1 MLARASKKTTKTS
14 IQESQTSQG
23 SLFDQENFGFKPS
36 KMQIAADNLKVN
48 KRVSAPIENPVP
60 RPVSNFS
67 RPGNIWKMSAQPALN
82 QEAAH
87 PSSINEDSVL
97 KEKNKMDIEWRREY
111 QPPQP
116 YSMQAPL
123 SYMPRAPQPQSHFR
137 EKESSQ
143 NHMDE
148 EMPEPKTYLPE
159 RTVEKRD
166 ELQVAREKKK
176 RVQSEA
182 VQPDE
187 DLEEMRRKH
196 REMINEILVEE
207 DSLLLKQKNVI
218 DTKVSQIKEEML
230 LLNSVE
236 RGDCNYS
243 EYVTKMKE
251 YIAIYVRR
259 EQDMLAMLQGFEDKL
274 SREKMLASRIQ
285 QKENQQ
291 SIHETFSS
299 NLLNGV
305 E

>member
-1 MLARASKKTTKTS
+1 
-14 IQESQTSQG
+14 
-23 SLFDQENFGFKPS
+23 
-36 KMQIAADNLKVN
+36 
-48 KRVSAPIENPVP
+48 
-60 RPVSNFS
+60 
-67 RPGNIWKMSAQPALN
+67 MSAQPSLN
-82 QEAAH
+82 SEANQ
-87 PSSINEDSVL
+87 PSVSIEDSVL

-116 YSMQAPL
+116 YSMQPPL
-123 SYMPRAPQPQSHFR
+123 SYTARAPQPQSLFR
-137 EKESSQ
+137 EKEANSQ
-143 NHMDE
+143 NYMDE
-148 EMPEPKTYLPE
+148 ELPEPKTCIPE
-159 RTVEKRD
+159 RTVDKRD
-166 ELQVAREKKK
+166 ELQAAREKKK

-182 VQPDE
+182 AQPDE
-187 DLEEMRRKH
+187 DLEEMKRRH

-243 EYVTKMKE
+243 EYVTKMKD

-259 EQDMLAMLQGFEDKL
+259 EQDMLAMLQAFEDKL

-285 QKENQQ
+285 QKENQL
-291 SIHETFSS
+291 SIHETFSG